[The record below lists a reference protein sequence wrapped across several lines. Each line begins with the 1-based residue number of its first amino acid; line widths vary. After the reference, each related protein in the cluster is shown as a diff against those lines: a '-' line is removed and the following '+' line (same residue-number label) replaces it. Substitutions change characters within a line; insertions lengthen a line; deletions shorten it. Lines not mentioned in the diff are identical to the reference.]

1 MNEDEERP
9 DVRRS
14 SRIRQPTE
22 QSLESQDQQAYGR
35 KRKTEGEED
44 MNDCP
49 AQCLR
54 ARLAIAMELLMEDCE
69 FEVNEEARAAREK
82 AGIQLPKSY
91 SDAVNDPVYG
101 SKW

>member
-54 ARLAIAMELLMEDCE
+54 ARLAIAMELLMKDYE
-69 FEVNEEARAAREK
+69 FKVNEEVQAACEK
-82 AGIQLPKSY
+82 ADIHLPKSY
-91 SDAVNDPVYG
+91 SEAFNDPIYG
-101 SKW
+101 SK